1 MDLTFVIILVA
12 LAALLFFQFRSG
24 KKRQREAEERRTQMV
39 PGTEV
44 MTNFGLYGTITAIDE
59 DDNIATLE
67 VAPGVEL
74 RVHRQVLLKPAD
86 DAVAATDD
94 ETADAIEDSTTDVA
108 TDDGTTGDDKKAL

>member
-1 MDLTFVIILVA
+1 MPDITFVIILVA

-24 KKRQREAEERRTQMV
+24 KKRQRDAEERRLQMV

-59 DDNIATLE
+59 DENIATLE
-67 VAPGVEL
+67 IAPGVEV

-86 DAVAATDD
+86 DTVAATED
-94 ETADAIEDSTTDVA
+94 ETAEPVDGAIS
-108 TDDGTTGDDKKAL
+108 DDPTTGDDKKAL

>member
-24 KKRQREAEERRTQMV
+24 KKRQREAEERRSQMV

-74 RVHRQVLLKPAD
+74 RVHRQVLLKPAEEAVATTD
-86 DAVAATDD
+86 DA
-94 ETADAIEDSTTDVA
+94 ADAIEDSSTDVA
-108 TDDGTTGDDKKAL
+108 TDDGVPGDDKKAL